1 MPIFQEIASSKY
13 KEYYY
18 KSIERKKNRTPNV
31 LDVCIRDIG
40 EGSGNPLQYS

>member
-18 KSIERKKNRTPNV
+18 KSIERKK
-31 LDVCIRDIG
+31 I
-40 EGSGNPLQYS
+40 ELQMF